1 MWGLATYGCR
11 ASRPRNQIVA
21 SRLLAILYLQGPI
34 VLPSS
39 CSPVRWLRLEIM
51 ISVLSVTVDWN
62 NSRIFVNSGKKNRY
76 TLGPV
81 RLVLIS
87 AEAGLGN

>member
-1 MWGLATYGCR
+1 
-11 ASRPRNQIVA
+11 
-21 SRLLAILYLQGPI
+21 
-34 VLPSS
+34 
-39 CSPVRWLRLEIM
+39 M
-51 ISVLSVTVDWN
+51 ISVLSVTVDRN